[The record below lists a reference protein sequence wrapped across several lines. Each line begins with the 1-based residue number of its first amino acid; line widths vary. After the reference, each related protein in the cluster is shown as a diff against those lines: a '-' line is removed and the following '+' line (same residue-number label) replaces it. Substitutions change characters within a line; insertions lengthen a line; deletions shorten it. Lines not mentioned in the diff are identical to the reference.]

1 MILAESAFSFN
12 AKLPYFKKSL
22 CTNKPRKCRE
32 NHKKTQ
38 RLCASVV
45 NIFFHGKR
53 PTLPNQ
59 FDLTIEKIICTN
71 RIRNGAPT
79 KASAVTE
86 RDFESFLLK
95 NPTMPS
101 NTASGAKTQAAKSV
115 MLFKELKVSG
125 EMFN

>member
-1 MILAESAFSFN
+1 MVNFFS
-12 AKLPYFKKSL
+12 
-22 CTNKPRKCRE
+22 
-32 NHKKTQ
+32 
-38 RLCASVV
+38 
-45 NIFFHGKR
+45 HGKR

-59 FDLTIEKIICTN
+59 FDLTIETIICTN

-79 KASAVTE
+79 KASAMTE
-86 RDFESFLLK
+86 RGFESFLLNNQTK
-95 NPTMPS
+95 PS